1 MKRTWIRAAVT
12 ATALGLVA
20 GAVALAATGGTAAPS
35 RPVRAL
41 DAGGDSDA
49 STALGRGG
57 GATAVPVV
65 GEEVAPF
72 RSAAWP
78 STLGTVGHVPWVKK
92 ELSLEAEEEE
102 GESRVLATGGVLDQ
116 ADGALQTDRGAG
128 QMAAPSLVFEGLRN
142 SRNPGFRVTPPDP
155 NGDVGGG
162 YYLQMVNTVMAVYDA
177 DLGTKVAGPVLMSS
191 LFDQAPG
198 TSQKLC
204 ATHDDGDPVVVFDDV
219 AGQWVVSQFALNFNA
234 PRFAECIAVSETS
247 DPTGAWNAYQFDY
260 LNTSV
265 LNDYPKFGVWPA
277 ANNSAYFASF
287 NQFRCGNV
295 CDFDWRGGGAVAY
308 ERDEMLAGDP
318 ARQVYF
324 NLYGV
329 DPALA
334 MIPSDADGS
343 QPPPAAAPNYFLQF
357 DADDRFWGYPDDA
370 LEVWEFLV
378 DWTDP
383 TASTFT
389 DQNTELVTED
399 FNPWPCRP
407 GRYGCVPQKG
417 SKVRLDAI
425 PDRLMYRLQYR
436 NLGGGD
442 QRMVVNH
449 TVRVPG
455 KRSGVRWYQLTDTG
469 PGGEWE
475 IADQGTYGP
484 GDPRHRWMAS
494 AAMDAGGNMAI
505 GYSISS
511 GGMYPSIAIAGQTDG
526 VDGSLDLAERKV
538 VSGLGSEKG
547 GFNRWG
553 DYSDMVLAEDG
564 CTFYYT
570 TEYYRKTNQWGWA
583 TKVIRFQIDPAAC
596 IP

>member
-1 MKRTWIRAAVT
+1 MNRMWTRAAAT

-41 DAGGDSDA
+41 GPGGSSDGT
-49 STALGRGG
+49 TAVGRG

-65 GEEVAPF
+65 GEAVTPHNTPALET
-72 RSAAWP
+72 S
-78 STLGTVGHVPWVKK
+78 LGTVGHVPWVKR
-92 ELSLEAEEEE
+92 ELSLEAGEE
-102 GESRVLATGGVLDQ
+102 GESRVIASGGVVDQ
-116 ADGALQTDRGAG
+116 ADGALQTDRGLG
-128 QMAAPSLVFEGLRN
+128 QIPVPSLVFEGLRN
-142 SRNPGFRVTPPDP
+142 SNNPGFRLVPPDT
-155 NGDVGGG
+155 NGDVGSG
-162 YYLQMVNTVMAVYDA
+162 YYLQMVNVVMAVYDA
-177 DLGTKVAGPVLMSS
+177 DDGTRLAGPVLMSS
-191 LFDQAPG
+191 LFDQA
-198 TSQKLC
+198 TQKLC
-204 ATHDDGDPVVVFDDV
+204 ATHDDGDPVVVYDDA

-308 ERDEMLAGDP
+308 ERDEMLAGND

-324 NLYGV
+324 NLYPV
-329 DPALA
+329 DPVLGGQL
-334 MIPSDADGS
+334 PSDSDGTT
-343 QPPPAAAPNYFLQF
+343 PPPANEPNYFLNF
-357 DADDRFWGYPDDA
+357 DADDKLWGYPDDA

-383 TASTFT
+383 TLSSFT
-389 DQNTELVTED
+389 NQTTSLLTED

-407 GRYGCVPQKG
+407 GRLACVPQKG
-417 SKVRLDAI
+417 SKVLLDSIA
-425 PDRLMYRLQYR
+425 DRLMYRLQYR
-436 NLGGGD
+436 NFGGGD

-469 PGGEWE
+469 LGGDWE
-475 IADQGTYGP
+475 ITDQGTYGP
-484 GDPRHRWMAS
+484 DDPKHRWMGS
-494 AAMDAGGNMAI
+494 AAMDAAGNMAI

-511 GGMYPSIAIAGQTDG
+511 GGMYPSIAIAGQTAG

-538 VSGLGSEKG
+538 VTGLGSEKG
-547 GFNRWG
+547 NYNRWG
-553 DYSDMVLAEDG
+553 DYSDMVVAEDG

-570 TEYYRKTNQWGWA
+570 TQYYRKTNQWGWA
-583 TKVIRFQIDPAAC
+583 TKVIRFQIDAGAC